1 MIAYI
6 AAITHLAAGDAAG
19 YRTAQTRLIGQ
30 FAEAEDG
37 DMLPTVVWGSVVG
50 AAPASEA
57 GRLASAADRLV
68 RLHST
73 DPDITLT
80 AGAAFYRAGRIDEA
94 ARLLDEDLVALVVE
108 DKAKGYSFLCGRLFQ
123 AMTLHRLGWPAEA
136 RTRLETTAPELE
148 AALTSEK
155 LSWTSRLELRLFRA
169 EAEATLALPPGDAPA
184 DQIAAT
190 AAWLRASNATSALRP
205 LAAPQR
211 GALLAQAVA
220 AASEERWGDV
230 VRVLDPI
237 VDAEP
242 DAQLEWFRWA
252 ISHAATGDRTA
263 YRRACRRLRDRY
275 GRMGHPAVAERTA
288 KACLLL
294 R

>member
-1 MIAYI
+1 
-6 AAITHLAAGDAAG
+6 
-19 YRTAQTRLIGQ
+19 
-30 FAEAEDG
+30 
-37 DMLPTVVWGSVVG
+37 MLPTVVWGSVVG

-155 LSWTSRLELRLFRA
+155 LSWTSRLELRLFAPRPRQPWPSRRA
-169 EAEATLALPPGDAPA
+169 TPPPTRSPRPRPGFAPRTPLAPCGPWPLLKGGLYWPRPSRRPARNAGATL
-184 DQIAAT
+184 
-190 AAWLRASNATSALRP
+190 
-205 LAAPQR
+205 
-211 GALLAQAVA
+211 
-220 AASEERWGDV
+220 
-230 VRVLDPI
+230 
-237 VDAEP
+237 
-242 DAQLEWFRWA
+242 
-252 ISHAATGDRTA
+252 
-263 YRRACRRLRDRY
+263 
-275 GRMGHPAVAERTA
+275 
-288 KACLLL
+288 
-294 R
+294 